1 MVLFI
6 WEVWK
11 IPRIIVK
18 TGYIKGKVH
27 KEYYV
32 QYIATR
38 EGVEK
43 YKSDHGDKPATTKQK
58 ELISQLMKDY
68 PEAEKMQVNWFP
80 LLLTAT
86 SMILQTKKIMLIIFP
101 IDHVL
106 KSWENMGCLVIMAMK
121 FI

>member
-1 MVLFI
+1 MVVLFI
-6 WEVWK
+6 WEVLK

-18 TGYIKGKVH
+18 TGYIKGKAH

-58 ELISQLMKDY
+58 QLISQLMKDY
-68 PEAEKMQVNWFP
+68 PEAKKMFEYDDY
-80 LLLTAT
+80 T
-86 SMILQTKKIMLIIFP
+86 SNPNRENASELISSV
-101 IDHVL
+101 IDSNIHDL
-106 KSWENMGCLVIMAMK
+106 SLIH
-121 FI
+121 I